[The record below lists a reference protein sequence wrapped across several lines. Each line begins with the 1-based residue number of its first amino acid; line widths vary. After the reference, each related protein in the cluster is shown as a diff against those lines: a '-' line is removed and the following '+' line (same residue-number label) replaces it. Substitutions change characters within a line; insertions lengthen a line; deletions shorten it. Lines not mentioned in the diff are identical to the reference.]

1 MANSAESSAAETSVQ
16 APSEVAADERLVRA
30 LKHPLRLELLRR
42 FVERTATPNELAH
55 ELGEPIGNVA
65 YHVRDLVAIGY
76 LELVRTEPRRGAV
89 AHYYRATI
97 RPNVPD
103 AEWAR
108 LDPEVRAQMSSRTL
122 QNMFGEAVA
131 ALRSGTM
138 DSHLDRHLGWHFLA
152 LDKEGW
158 ADLTATMAATAERI
172 EEIEAES
179 ANRRTETGEPPMSA
193 VAALMSFERSP

>member
-1 MANSAESSAAETSVQ
+1 MANSSERSAVEVATQ
-16 APSEVAADERLVRA
+16 PAGEVAADERLVRA

-97 RPNVPD
+97 RPSIPD

-108 LDPEVRAQMSSRTL
+108 LDPKVRAQMSSRVL

-138 DSHLDRHLGWHFLA
+138 DSQLDRHLSWRSLA
-152 LDKEGW
+152 LDEQGW
-158 ADLTATMAATAERI
+158 ADLTVTMAATMERI
-172 EEIEAES
+172 AEIEAES
-179 ANRRTETGEPPMSA
+179 TTRRVDSGEPSMSA
-193 VAALMSFERSP
+193 IAALMSFERSP